1 MTRRRPC
8 LIRIAAC
15 GALLCAAAL
24 PGLSTAA
31 PAQDRDPTPVERLL
45 RSRPAAPEAQPWRSR
60 LLEVDH
66 LIRLQNFG
74 RAATMLEEAEKLGAP
89 RYEALTRWVA
99 LSEGSGDAARAAE
112 FCREGLREMPGQLR
126 LLRALAN
133 AEMELGRL
141 PEARAALTDLF
152 AASPNR
158 ATSVADAI
166 GLWRAHGQP
175 AEALALCDSLR
186 AAQGDARIFQ
196 RQRAACLVELDR
208 IEEGVAEAASELA
221 VNPLNLPLVR
231 EEMLDLLPGAAQRER
246 AVAAL
251 AALDRDVPAA
261 RLLRADLLLR
271 LGRADAAASAT
282 ADLIGD
288 PASAQVL
295 LHAAGILAKELP
307 LEPEPATRR
316 AASTWLITTLE
327 ALAVAPTVPRGQQ
340 LKVLDLLAGVCEDVL
355 ALDAPGP
362 QQAAVAQRL
371 DGVLELVRARSPG
384 SSRLYSARIRLAAY
398 TRDVLGR
405 PDLAAAS
412 LERLL
417 VDLDLPLEGVALA
430 RLALGETY
438 FAARDTARARVV
450 LTRLGRSPQFRD
462 AAGRAHYLLALLDF
476 AQGGWE
482 TARDRLA
489 SVALDGSAS
498 DVANDALD
506 LGLLIA
512 EELMQPTGGPS
523 RLAAYAP
530 AVAAALV
537 RDDEALREALQAF
550 VRDAGVTVDQDRLLD
565 RVRLE
570 LAETLLR
577 SGDAD
582 GAAEQCRLVSADHP
596 SGPLAP
602 RALLREG
609 EALVAARREQD
620 GRDVWERLLLQYP
633 DAMEAEDARL
643 KLRSSP

>member
-1 MTRRRPC
+1 MIPRRD
-8 LIRIAAC
+8 C
-15 GALLCAAAL
+15 GVLAVAGLAAL
-24 PGLSTAA
+24 VALAA
-31 PAQDRDPTPVERLL
+31 PGRSPAAGAQDPPTVERLL
-45 RSRPAAPEAQPWRSR
+45 RGRPAAPEAQPWRSR

-66 LIRLQNFG
+66 LIRLENFG

-89 RYEALTRWVA
+89 RAETLPRWVA
-99 LSEGSGDAARAAE
+99 LAVGTGDDERAADL
-112 FCREGLREMPGQLR
+112 CREGLRERPGQLR
-126 LLRALAN
+126 LLRALAG
-133 AEMELGRL
+133 AEMARGRL
-141 PEARAALTDLF
+141 PEARAALDELF

-158 ATSVADAI
+158 ATSVADAV
-166 GLWRAHGQP
+166 GLWRAHGHP

-186 AAQGDARIFQ
+186 AAQGDARVFQ
-196 RQRAACLVELDR
+196 RQRAACLLELDR
-208 IEEGVAEAASELA
+208 VEDGVAEAAGELA
-221 VNPLNLPLVR
+221 ANPLNLPLVR
-231 EEMLDLLPGAAQRER
+231 DELLDLLPARSQRER

-251 AALDRDVPAA
+251 AQLDRDAPAA
-261 RLLRADLLLR
+261 RLLRAELLLR
-271 LGRADAAASAT
+271 LGRADAAAAAT
-282 ADLIGD
+282 ADLADD
-288 PASAQVL
+288 PAAAQVL
-295 LHAAGILAKELP
+295 LHAASILAKELP
-307 LEPEPATRR
+307 LETEAGTIRPVAD
-316 AASTWLITTLE
+316 WLLATLE
-327 ALAVAPTVPRGQQ
+327 KLAGSAAVPRGQQ

-355 ALDAPGP
+355 VLDTPGPDRAEAARRLDA
-362 QQAAVAQRL
+362 
-371 DGVLELVRARSPG
+371 VLELVRARSPG
-384 SSRLYSARIRLAAY
+384 STRLYSARIRLAAY

-405 PDLAAAS
+405 PAEAAAT

-438 FAARDTARARVV
+438 LAARDTARARTV
-450 LTRLGRSPQFRD
+450 LTRLGRSPQYRD

-530 AVAAALV
+530 AVGAALV
-537 RDDEALREALQAF
+537 RDDAARLAALQAF
-550 VRDAGVTVDQDRLLD
+550 VRDVAGDAAEDRLLD

-577 SGDAD
+577 AGDAD
-582 GAAEQCRLVSADHP
+582 GAASQCRLVSTAHP

-609 EALVAARREQD
+609 AALVAAGRAQD
-620 GRDVWERLLLQYP
+620 GRAAWERLLLQYP
-633 DAMEAEDARL
+633 DALEAEDARL
-643 KLRSSP
+643 ELRSSP

>member
-1 MTRRRPC
+1 MIVRRTAGVR
-8 LIRIAAC
+8 AAVC
-15 GALLCAAAL
+15 FAAL
-24 PGLSTAA
+24 AVVACPGRSPAA
-31 PAQDRDPTPVERLL
+31 DAQEPPVIERLL
-45 RSRPAAPEAQPWRSR
+45 RGRAPASEFQPWRTR

-66 LIRLQNFG
+66 LIRLESFG

-89 RYEALTRWVA
+89 RAETLTRWVA
-99 LSEGSGDAARAAE
+99 LAQGSGDDARAADL
-112 FCREGLREMPGQLR
+112 CREGLRERPGQLR
-126 LLRALAN
+126 LLRALAE
-133 AEMELGRL
+133 AEMALGRL
-141 PEARAALTDLF
+141 PEARATLATLF
-152 AASPNR
+152 DASPNR
-158 ATSVADAI
+158 ITSVADAI
-166 GLWRAHGQP
+166 GLWRAHGRP
-175 AEALALCDSLR
+175 DEAFALCDSLR
-186 AAQGDARIFQ
+186 AAHGDPRIFQ
-196 RQRAACLVELDR
+196 RQAAACLVELDR
-208 IEEGVAEAASELA
+208 IEAGMAEAADELK

-231 EEMLDLLPGAAQRER
+231 DEMLGLLAGRAQRER

-251 AALDRDVPAA
+251 AELDRDVPAA

-271 LGRADAAASAT
+271 LGRADAAAAAT
-282 ADLIGD
+282 ADLAAE
-288 PASAQVL
+288 PAGAQVL

-307 LEPEPATRR
+307 LEPEPEVRR
-316 AASTWLITTLE
+316 AAASWLIATLE
-327 ALAVAPTVPRGQQ
+327 TLAGSSSVPRGQQ
-340 LKVLDLLAGVCEDVL
+340 LRVLDLLAGVCEDVL
-355 ALDAPGP
+355 AFEASGPDLDA
-362 QQAAVAQRL
+362 VARRL
-371 DGVLELVRARSPG
+371 DSILVLVRERSPG

-405 PDLAAAS
+405 PAEAAAS

-430 RLALGETY
+430 RLALGEAC
-438 FAARDTARARVV
+438 FAAGDTARARTV

-537 RDDEALREALQAF
+537 RDDAARRAALESF
-550 VRDAGVTVDQDRLLD
+550 VRGAASGADQDRLLD
-565 RVRLE
+565 RARLE
-570 LAETLLR
+570 LAEVLLR
-577 SGDAD
+577 AGDAE
-582 GAAEQCRLVSADHP
+582 GAADQCRLVATDHP

-609 EALVAARREQD
+609 EALVAAHREPD
-620 GRDVWERLLLQYP
+620 GRAAWERLLLQYP
-633 DAMEAEDARL
+633 DALEAEDARL

>member
-1 MTRRRPC
+1 M
-8 LIRIAAC
+8 
-15 GALLCAAAL
+15 
-24 PGLSTAA
+24 
-31 PAQDRDPTPVERLL
+31 
-45 RSRPAAPEAQPWRSR
+45 
-60 LLEVDH
+60 
-66 LIRLQNFG
+66 
-74 RAATMLEEAEKLGAP
+74 
-89 RYEALTRWVA
+89 
-99 LSEGSGDAARAAE
+99 
-112 FCREGLREMPGQLR
+112 
-126 LLRALAN
+126 
-133 AEMELGRL
+133 
-141 PEARAALTDLF
+141 
-152 AASPNR
+152 
-158 ATSVADAI
+158 
-166 GLWRAHGQP
+166 
-175 AEALALCDSLR
+175 
-186 AAQGDARIFQ
+186 
-196 RQRAACLVELDR
+196 
-208 IEEGVAEAASELA
+208 AEAASELA

-271 LGRADAAASAT
+271 LGRADAAAAAT
-282 ADLIGD
+282 ADLADD

-295 LHAAGILAKELP
+295 LHAASILAKELP
-307 LEPEPATRR
+307 LEPEPATTPRGHL
-316 AASTWLITTLE
+316 AARDARE
-327 ALAVAPTVPRGQQ
+327 AARLAAVPRGQQ

-355 ALDAPGP
+355 ALDVPGP

-384 SSRLYSARIRLAAY
+384 STRLYSARIRLAAY

-405 PDLAAAS
+405 PAEAAAT

-438 FAARDTARARVV
+438 LAARDTARARTV

-530 AVAAALV
+530 AVGAALV
-537 RDDEALREALQAF
+537 RDDAARLRESLQAF

-582 GAAEQCRLVSADHP
+582 GAAQQCRLVAADHP

-633 DAMEAEDARL
+633 DALEAEDARL
-643 KLRSSP
+643 ELRSSP